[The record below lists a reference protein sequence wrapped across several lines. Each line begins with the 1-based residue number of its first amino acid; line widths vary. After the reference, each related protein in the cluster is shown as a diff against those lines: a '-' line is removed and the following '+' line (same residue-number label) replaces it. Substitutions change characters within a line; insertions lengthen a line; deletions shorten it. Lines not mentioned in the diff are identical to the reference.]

1 MGDAFFIIYNIFRR
15 LEDYLQ
21 WHGE

>member
-1 MGDAFFIIYNIFRR
+1 MGDVFFIIYNIFRR